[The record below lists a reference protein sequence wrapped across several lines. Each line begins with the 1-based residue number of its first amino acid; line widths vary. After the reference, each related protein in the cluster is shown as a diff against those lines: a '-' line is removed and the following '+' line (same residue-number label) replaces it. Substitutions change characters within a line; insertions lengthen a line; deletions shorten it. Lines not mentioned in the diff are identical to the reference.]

1 MANPRKFSEKIA
13 LLNQKQAEETAR
25 FEAIMREVSDV
36 TSRTALSN
44 LEEMQQNQGGYR
56 NQQQQQQQPQQIQVG
71 QVQAQQQNQQQP
83 ERGRS
88 MGVGPMR
95 KPVERRHDTSPY
107 SGVPYLSP
115 PLPENW
121 RRTISDSALHQSANE
136 ACLQNTTGIQHRRGS
151 DTYQRTHGGSTSDN
165 RESHH
170 TFIERPRSSCDMPR
184 VPGINV
190 YPSSQPPGQQ
200 IPIGNN
206 TGSLPDLSNM
216 HFAAPLHTPLDQEDH
231 SSGSQYSNSPQTG
244 SPTTLSPTSLAQAK
258 QRLSLT
264 QEHSSSSAQQ
274 GLTMDGNQ
282 SNTQLHTQ
290 SQAQSIPGST
300 SPGMQ
305 QQMAHSPGH
314 YVYQQ
319 PCSPIQ
325 AGSPNP
331 TQTQMIQQ
339 NMQQTT
345 QQFNTLTYRTSQSI
359 NRPSPQSSPSLTF
372 QGSPLSYSN
381 NPSAPS
387 SPTSHQGPP
396 TLSLDPSEQN
406 LYSQVH
412 ADFEHFSMMDSPS
425 TTIAPYMNSPS
436 HSGTYTTQSD
446 ILSVAS
452 ELGSGDGGYFS
463 ASPLQQLA
471 YNTRTPTT
479 TQQLTPQTPNTPTIT
494 LTDCSLGSDDLVNAD
509 FTKDFVP
516 TMASFGQDLFGPDD
530 QLAQDLN
537 SLHHEDLTALRSGLD
552 PIDLEDL
559 HRLTNPEMVMSDPTT
574 EADFRLEQH

>member
-1 MANPRKFSEKIA
+1 M
-13 LLNQKQAEETAR
+13 
-25 FEAIMREVSDV
+25 
-36 TSRTALSN
+36 SN

-56 NQQQQQQQPQQIQVG
+56 NQQQQQQPQQIQVG
-71 QVQAQQQNQQQP
+71 QIQTQQQNQQQP

-264 QEHSSSSAQQ
+264 QEHSSSSTQNHLTVPVNRNFLTPTCK

-331 TQTQMIQQ
+331 TQTQMLQQ

-412 ADFEHFSMMDSPS
+412 ADFEHFSMDWVQMMQQLEDTTYSLSTPLDEMDSPS